1 MIVRKFNRVLLKL
14 SGESL
19 KDSSSSQ
26 VLKPE
31 ILDYLSEQIELII
44 KQNIQLAIVIGGGNT
59 AIDIA
64 VQSLNE
70 QNAYRPSGVRSG
82 PFRVWGFMVEP
93 DFVERFNLLVRACE
107 PRGIDRDG
115 DGHGEARKACKG
127 E

>member
-44 KQNIQLAIVIGGGNT
+44 KNDSIELTDKENKIIRMK
-59 AIDIA
+59 
-64 VQSLNE
+64 L
-70 QNAYRPSGVRSG
+70 
-82 PFRVWGFMVEP
+82 
-93 DFVERFNLLVRACE
+93 
-107 PRGIDRDG
+107 
-115 DGHGEARKACKG
+115 
-127 E
+127 